1 MYCIFQNISYNTF
14 QSKKIILLIYYFLY
28 IYLFIDNRTQKSA
41 IILTLKTLVLINLCI
56 EQKHFK
62 FLIVGLYL
70 TVKKYNFKE
79 SNKSSL
85 NVNEQHKT
93 TEFLPLITAQNDHHS
108 LPQST
113 VKVFICKLISLHCS
127 GSSLT
132 KVPTQVLL
140 C

>member
-1 MYCIFQNISYNTF
+1 MWQYILVCTYWCQIQVIKTQMYCIFQNISYNTF

-108 LPQST
+108 LP
-113 VKVFICKLISLHCS
+113 
-127 GSSLT
+127 
-132 KVPTQVLL
+132 
-140 C
+140 